1 VDFAGVSGWREA
13 MAMTRL
19 DAAKSEF
26 SEALE
31 VLARTVAPLAE
42 ARVRAEKDAA
52 EIAALKRERD
62 QLLARIAEL
71 EEEGRALAGITQE
84 VEDRLD
90 GAISEIRTALGR

>member
-1 VDFAGVSGWREA
+1 
-13 MAMTRL
+13 MTRL